1 MKFLIRVSFPTL
13 LGNEMVNDPTFLKK
27 IEEYIRNT
35 KSESAFFTLSDGERT
50 AMFVMD
56 ISSPDQMYNACEPLL
71 MLGGKVHRDMI
82 MTLDDIKKGQ

>member
-1 MKFLIRVSFPTL
+1 MKFLIRVSFPNS
-13 LGNEMVNDPTFLKK
+13 LGNETVNDPTFLKK
-27 IEEYIRNT
+27 IEYIRNI

-82 MTLDDIKKGQ
+82 MTIDDIKKG